1 MEKRYVFRADA
12 SPQVGAGHVMRVS
25 AIAEELLNR
34 GLRVSLVGEISEIGW
49 LEKRVESMCRGLRFV
64 SEEIF
69 TSNPSSDVIIID
81 SYNIDI
87 KSSFLARKNWLR
99 TVAIIEIETPKY
111 QADLF
116 IHCGTNL
123 NIQNDYMI
131 ENSRFIGGIK
141 YLPIRRSIREI
152 NFNFDKNKDSKLM
165 QILVIGG
172 GTDPFGFV
180 RCVGEFLNKT
190 DLEFRA
196 ILVSESP
203 TILDS
208 LDYRFEKK
216 VIGNELEIELLNADL
231 VLTLAGTSSWDFLS
245 CGIPIGVAIGAEN
258 QRDNFEFQKLHE
270 IAAEIGS
277 LSKIGKFN
285 FDLEN
290 IVKLIENFEF
300 RKKLSIR
307 ASKTVDKFGV
317 YRIADELE
325 LLG

>member
-12 SPQVGAGHVMRVS
+12 SHEVGAGHVMRVS

-34 GLRVSLVGEISEIGW
+34 GLRVSLVGEISEIEW
-49 LEKRVESMCRGLRFV
+49 LEKRVESMCHGLRFV
-64 SEEIF
+64 NEEIF
-69 TSNPSSDVIIID
+69 ISNPSSDVIIID
-81 SYNIDI
+81 SYNIEI
-87 KSSFLARKNWLR
+87 NSAFLARENWLR
-99 TVAIIEIETPKY
+99 TVALIEIETPKY
-111 QADLF
+111 LADLF

-123 NIQNDYMI
+123 NIQNDYLI
-131 ENSRFIGGIK
+131 ENSRFIGGVE

-152 NFNFDKNKDSKLM
+152 NFSLDKNRGSKLM

-196 ILVSESP
+196 TLVSDSP

-208 LDYRFEKK
+208 LDSRFEKK
-216 VIGNELEIELLNADL
+216 DIGNELEMELLNADL

-245 CGIPIGVAIGAEN
+245 CGMPIGVAIGAEN
-258 QRDNFEFQKLHE
+258 QRDNFEFQKIHE

-277 LSKIGKFN
+277 FSKIGKFHFN
-285 FDLEN
+285 LEN
-290 IVKLIENFEF
+290 MLKLIENFEF
-300 RKKLSIR
+300 RQNLSIR

-317 YRIADELE
+317 ARIADELE
-325 LLG
+325 LLN